1 MENKTILIV
10 EDDKLLRG
18 NLQIYLTARNFRVI
32 LAGDVDEAVAILKK
46 ETPDMIL
53 LDLLLPEKH
62 GTVFLE
68 LLKKEGS
75 RIPVI
80 VEDKAATAVDVAE
93 SALGA
98 ILIPHPY
105 NDVKFPNVLR
115 LENSNQLADAVISL
129 FEAIDDNGALS
140 A

>member
-1 MENKTILIV
+1 MNLGVLFLSHTKSRLPSSVLLHNGLDCGILV
-10 EDDKLLRG
+10 K
-18 NLQIYLTARNFRVI
+18 A
-32 LAGDVDEAVAILKK
+32 
-46 ETPDMIL
+46 
-53 LDLLLPEKH
+53 
-62 GTVFLE
+62 
-68 LLKKEGS
+68 EG
-75 RIPVI
+75 IFI
-80 VEDKAATAVDVAE
+80 C
-93 SALGA
+93 A